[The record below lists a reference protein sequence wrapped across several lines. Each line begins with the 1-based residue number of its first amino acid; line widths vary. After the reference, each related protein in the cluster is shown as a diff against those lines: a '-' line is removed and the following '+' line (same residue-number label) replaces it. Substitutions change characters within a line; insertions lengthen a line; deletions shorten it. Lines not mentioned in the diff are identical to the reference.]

1 MLLMLIDP
9 VRSSSN
15 RSKIRLIPFLVYLS
29 PSLDVIASRNSSKS
43 ISQVSQI
50 SQNQERMMLQSQ
62 QYNIEMLKRIN
73 ESL

>member
-43 ISQVSQI
+43 ISRPSPSKSAI
-50 SQNQERMMLQSQ
+50 
-62 QYNIEMLKRIN
+62 ILKIVGF
-73 ESL
+73 LD